1 MTQSVHTDSHQTVA
15 AARRPL
21 TAIALAAGVALLAG
35 CSTTFSTQVT
45 NFNQWPQHTR
55 GATYTI
61 VQNPQPGT
69 LELSELERQTY
80 ENQLSRALQAQ
91 GLVPA
96 ARPESARLEA
106 DMGVTLK
113 REIIEY
119 TRPVYRDMPWW
130 GWPGYNF
137 GPGFGPWDHWEDG
150 GLGGA
155 WGGMYLTEQLVRQP
169 LHTYSLKVRIRD
181 RAQQQGSAAA
191 PAVFESTAQYAG
203 NPVQLPS
210 LMPYLMQSA
219 FDGFPGQNGQTRK
232 IEFDA
237 DTGARRLPTGQ
248 AAAPAAAASRP

>member
-1 MTQSVHTDSHQTVA
+1 MKQSVHHDSRQAAVA
-15 AARRPL
+15 RRRPL
-21 TAIALAAGVALLAG
+21 AAMALAAVAALLAG

-45 NFNQWPQHTR
+45 NFNQWPQHVA

-61 VQNPQPGT
+61 VQTAQPGT

-96 ARPESARLEA
+96 AKPESARLEA

-119 TRPVYRDMPWW
+119 SRPVYRHMPWW

-155 WGGMYLTEQLVRQP
+155 WGGMYLDEQLVRQP

-181 RAQQQGSAAA
+181 RAQQQGRAAA
-191 PAVFESTAQYAG
+191 PSVFESTAQYAG

-210 LMPYLMQSA
+210 LMPYLMESA

-237 DTGARRLPTGQ
+237 DTGARRLPAGQ
-248 AAAPAAAASRP
+248 AQAPATAASRP

>member
-155 WGGMYLTEQLVRQP
+155 WGGMYLDEQLVRQP
-169 LHTYSLKVRIRD
+169 LGD
-181 RAQQQGSAAA
+181 RHQHMRAIPGRLAVPADLAALDML
-191 PAVFESTAQYAG
+191 VG
-203 NPVQLPS
+203 
-210 LMPYLMQSA
+210 
-219 FDGFPGQNGQTRK
+219 TRWRL
-232 IEFDA
+232 IG
-237 DTGARRLPTGQ
+237 TNCLTLLARRW
-248 AAAPAAAASRP
+248 REDYRVR